1 MVRCNDGQKNFPR
14 QSTMN
19 SAIIVAAGQ
28 GTRFGGNLAKQYQPL
43 AGKPLLCH
51 ALNTVCACRTIGAVV
66 LVVADAEM
74 DYCKT
79 YVLPHVTPICD
90 IRMVPGGAE
99 RQASVLNGLTAVG
112 GGADDV
118 VLIHDGVR
126 PFVTRDL
133 IDACLTGLAD
143 ADGCMAAIPSSDT
156 LAAVTP
162 DHVADRIID
171 RNGIWRVQTPQAF
184 WYGVIVEAHR
194 TAVARG
200 WRVTDDASLLL
211 RLGKKVRVV
220 TGSSGNIKIT
230 TPDDMALAQALADAL

>member
-1 MVRCNDGQKNFPR
+1 
-14 QSTMN
+14 MN

-51 ALNTVCACRTIGAVV
+51 TLNAVCACKTIDAVV
-66 LVVADAEM
+66 LVVADAER
-74 DYCKT
+74 DYCRT
-79 YVLPHVTPICD
+79 HVLPHVTAVCD
-90 IRMVPGGAE
+90 IHMASGGAE
-99 RQASVLNGLTAVG
+99 RQASVLNGLAAVG
-112 GGADDV
+112 GGVDDG

-126 PFVTRDL
+126 PFVTPDL

-143 ADGCMAAIPSSDT
+143 ADGCMAAIPASDT

-162 DHVADRIID
+162 DHVADRIVD
-171 RNGIWRVQTPQAF
+171 RNGVWQVQTPQAF
-184 WYGVIVEAHR
+184 RYGVILEAHR

-230 TPDDMALAQALADAL
+230 TPDDMALAQALAGAL

>member
-1 MVRCNDGQKNFPR
+1 
-14 QSTMN
+14 MN

-28 GTRFGGNLAKQYQPL
+28 GTRFGGNLAKQYQLL
-43 AGKPLLCH
+43 AGKPLLWH
-51 ALNTVCACRTIGAVV
+51 ALNTVCACKTIDTVV

-79 YVLPHVTPICD
+79 NVLPHVTPACD
-90 IRMVPGGAE
+90 IHMAVGGAE
-99 RQASVLNGLTAVG
+99 RQASVLNGLAAVG

-126 PFVTRDL
+126 PFVTRDMVN
-133 IDACLTGLAD
+133 ACLAGLAD
-143 ADGCMAAIPSSDT
+143 ADGCVAAIPAVDT

-162 DHVADRIID
+162 DDVADRIID
-171 RNGIWRVQTPQAF
+171 RNGVWLVQTPQAF
-184 WYGVIVEAHR
+184 RYGVIVEAHR

-220 TGSSGNIKIT
+220 TGSSRNIKIT
-230 TPDDMALAQALADAL
+230 MPDDMVLAQALADAL